1 MTRSPGTM
9 PFTSLPTA
17 STSPEHSR
25 PSRAPVPP
33 TAPCWWPR
41 LTRRSARLRL
51 DARTRIST
59 SFGLGAGFST
69 SRISTPCSPTTAA
82 FMSGLRW
89 GGGGMRGSRWSLHD
103 LALCGRCFGM
113 RAARSMVRPCHEHR
127 RSATR
132 CPRIGSLTSYKSRRA
147 NMGAIPES
155 DTASGPESNR
165 CRQRRDRC
173 RGEPRITNMRMIPL
187 QALAVACAALMVA
200 ATPASAEDGV
210 SADKIIFG
218 QAAALYGPA
227 SALGQG
233 MKLGLD
239 AAFAE
244 ANKAGGVK
252 GRKLE
257 LKSVDDG
264 YEPTKSI
271 EAVKKL
277 LGDDKVFALAG
288 SVGTPT
294 AAATLPIATAAG
306 APFIGAFTGVES
318 LREPYK
324 PLVVNVRASYY
335 EETEAMVEHL
345 TKDLDAT
352 KIAIMY
358 QDDAFGQAG
367 LAGVKKALEKRK
379 MELAAEGTFER
390 NTTAVKS
397 GLLAIKKADPHA
409 IIMIS
414 PYKPAAEFFKLA
426 RQIKLDATIVNIS
439 FVGSDAL
446 AKELGNAGAGAVVT
460 QVVPFPKDA
469 AIPVVARYH
478 AALKASVPD

>member
-1 MTRSPGTM
+1 
-9 PFTSLPTA
+9 
-17 STSPEHSR
+17 
-25 PSRAPVPP
+25 
-33 TAPCWWPR
+33 
-41 LTRRSARLRL
+41 
-51 DARTRIST
+51 
-59 SFGLGAGFST
+59 
-69 SRISTPCSPTTAA
+69 
-82 FMSGLRW
+82 
-89 GGGGMRGSRWSLHD
+89 
-103 LALCGRCFGM
+103 
-113 RAARSMVRPCHEHR
+113 
-127 RSATR
+127 
-132 CPRIGSLTSYKSRRA
+132 
-147 NMGAIPES
+147 
-155 DTASGPESNR
+155 
-165 CRQRRDRC
+165 
-173 RGEPRITNMRMIPL
+173 MRMIPL
-187 QALAVACAALMVA
+187 QALSVAFAALTAA
-200 ATPASAEDGV
+200 ATPALAEDGV

-218 QAAALYGPA
+218 QAAALDGPA

-264 YEPTKSI
+264 YEPTRSI

-277 LGDDKVFALAG
+277 LAEDKVFALAG
-288 SVGTPT
+288 AVGTPT

-318 LREPYK
+318 LRDPYK

-345 TKDLDAT
+345 TKDLDAS

-390 NTTAVKS
+390 NTTAVK
-397 GLLAIKKADPHA
+397 GALLAIRKAEPDA
-409 IIMIS
+409 VIMIS
-414 PYKPAAEFFKLA
+414 PYKPAAEFIKLA
-426 RQIKLDATIVNIS
+426 KQIKLAATFVNIS

-446 AKELGNAGAGAVVT
+446 AKELGSAGAGTVVT

-469 AIPVVARYH
+469 SVPVVARYQ
-478 AALKASVPD
+478 AALKAVGAEVEPGFVSLEGYLVGRAMVAALEKIDGEPTRKSFVEAVQKSGGFDLGGFKLAYSAASNRGSDQVFLTVIQSDGTFKAVSRLEKP

>member
-1 MTRSPGTM
+1 
-9 PFTSLPTA
+9 
-17 STSPEHSR
+17 
-25 PSRAPVPP
+25 
-33 TAPCWWPR
+33 
-41 LTRRSARLRL
+41 
-51 DARTRIST
+51 
-59 SFGLGAGFST
+59 
-69 SRISTPCSPTTAA
+69 
-82 FMSGLRW
+82 
-89 GGGGMRGSRWSLHD
+89 
-103 LALCGRCFGM
+103 
-113 RAARSMVRPCHEHR
+113 
-127 RSATR
+127 
-132 CPRIGSLTSYKSRRA
+132 
-147 NMGAIPES
+147 
-155 DTASGPESNR
+155 
-165 CRQRRDRC
+165 
-173 RGEPRITNMRMIPL
+173 MRMIPPKTL
-187 QALAVACAALMVA
+187 SVAFAALMA
-200 ATPASAEDGV
+200 AAIPAFAEDGV

-218 QAAALYGPA
+218 QAAALDGPA

-277 LGDDKVFALAG
+277 LGEDKVFALAG
-288 SVGTPT
+288 AVGTPT

-306 APFIGAFTGVES
+306 APFIGAFTGVEL
-318 LREPYK
+318 LRDPYK

-345 TKDLDAT
+345 TKDLGAS

-390 NTTAVKS
+390 NTTAVK
-397 GLLAIKKADPHA
+397 GALLTIRKAEPDA
-409 IIMIS
+409 VIMIS
-414 PYKPAAEFFKLA
+414 PYKPAAEFIKLA
-426 RQIKLDATIVNIS
+426 RQIKLAATFVNIS

-446 AKELGNAGAGAVVT
+446 AKELGADGAGTVVT
-460 QVVPFPKDA
+460 QVVPFPRDA
-469 AIPVVARYH
+469 SVPVVARYQ
-478 AALKASVPD
+478 AALKAVGAEAEPSFVSLEGYLVGRTIVAALEKIDGEPTRQAFVEAVQKSGGFDLGGLKLAYSPTSNRGSDQVFLTAIQSDGTFKAVTKLEKQ